1 MTSLNHSAMLQ
12 GYLVLRTGAGLAGKG
27 ALAGIGFG
35 DLCMGHAY
43 FRI

>member
-1 MTSLNHSAMLQ
+1 MLQ

-35 DLCMGHAY
+35 DLCMGHAH